1 MTFVLLMVALSLVA
15 GPRLDGFYRSARS
28 YDKRTFRFKVPDDVP
43 LRRMQAL
50 VARVVRAIQPGAPPA
65 ALVVAA
71 RAAGLE
77 LVTARDA
84 SGDLWVLR
92 EPAGRREGDGF
103 YAFRAGGFP
112 LCIQAPHTFFDEGT
126 GEIAL
131 ALFARLRAAALFVNT
146 VHRHARADAEGYP
159 ADVAHAERTMF
170 AAATHGMM
178 DGARWDL
185 VQLHGFGDR
194 EDLAAV
200 VKAVVSDGSPARRAR
215 TPGER
220 PRMAAAERLRAAL
233 AARWGGTDAVRLFG
247 VDAAVLGATTNVE
260 GKAARA
266 AGASFLH
273 VEMSAST
280 RRDLAADITPLAEA
294 LEESLGRSRP

>member
-1 MTFVLLMVALSLVA
+1 MTFALFMVALSMAA
-15 GPRLDGFYRSARS
+15 GPRLDGLVRSARS
-28 YDKRTFRFKVPDDVP
+28 YDKRTFRFRIPDDVP

-50 VARVVRAIQPGAPPA
+50 VARVVRALQPGEPPA

-92 EPAGRREGDGF
+92 EPAGRREGDGL
-103 YAFRAGGFP
+103 YAFRPGGHP
-112 LCIQAPHTFFDEGT
+112 LCIQAPHTFYDEGT

-131 ALFARLRAAALFVNT
+131 ALFARLRAGALFVNT
-146 VHRHARADAEGYP
+146 VHRYARADGEGHP
-159 ADVAHAERTMF
+159 ADVAHSERTMF
-170 AAATHGMM
+170 AAATHGLL
-178 DGARWDL
+178 DGARWDV
-185 VQLHGFGDR
+185 VQVHGFGDR
-194 EDLAAV
+194 DDLPPA
-200 VKAVVSDGSPARRAR
+200 VKAVVSDGTPGRP

-220 PRMAAAERLRAAL
+220 PRTAPAERLRAAL

-247 VDAAVLGATTNVE
+247 VDASVLGATTNIE

-266 AGASFLH
+266 AGVSFLH
-273 VEMSAST
+273 VEMSAPT
-280 RRDLAADITPLAEA
+280 RRALGGDVTPLAEA
-294 LEESLGRSRP
+294 LGETFARSRP